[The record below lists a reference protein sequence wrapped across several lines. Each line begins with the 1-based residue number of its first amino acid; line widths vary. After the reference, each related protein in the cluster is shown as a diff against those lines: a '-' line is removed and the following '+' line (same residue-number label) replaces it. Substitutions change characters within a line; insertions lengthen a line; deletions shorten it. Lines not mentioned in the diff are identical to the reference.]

1 MNNPIEL
8 ITNPRKIDYYEDLIS
23 DDLPD
28 KVYETESFEVYKLKI
43 KQRHVQTVLG
53 EINFMIRD
61 KSNNLKYILV
71 YCYMMEPDNI
81 FKIDFYINDIVE
93 FRRDNVKVDPLL
105 DNEVAELYVKD
116 LISNY
121 LKNKYEFSDDIFNKN
136 LNY

>member
-1 MNNPIEL
+1 MNNPVEL
-8 ITNPRKIDYYEDLIS
+8 ITNPRNIEYYEDLFS
-23 DDLPD
+23 DNLPD

-61 KSNNLKYILV
+61 KSNNLKHIIV

-81 FKIDFYINDIVE
+81 FKIGFYINDIVISPTSKE
-93 FRRDNVKVDPLL
+93 IIKVDPLI
-105 DNEVAELYVKD
+105 DSEVAELYVKD

-121 LKNKYEFSDDIFNKN
+121 LKNKYEFSDDIFNKI
-136 LNY
+136 